1 MALRIRRR
9 RGGNGSLHG
18 IARVDRKTKDLLLR
32 LRPGEVA
39 VIDHKDLDLVSAEG
53 LVERGARAV
62 VNASSSITGRYPN
75 AGPMVLARAGIPLL
89 DCVGEDLLE
98 RITEGERIRIDGN
111 TLYRDDGELI
121 GNGLRLEGQELEHL
135 VSAATAEIPG
145 EIERFVQ
152 NTMEYL
158 SNERALI
165 LEGAGLPDLDTTIE
179 GRHVLVVVRGPD
191 YRRDLQTLRAYISDL
206 RPILI
211 AVDGAADAMLEEGLR
226 PDLIVGDMD
235 SISTHALTCGAEIVV
250 HAYPDGHAPGL
261 ERVDGLGLPA
271 KILRSAGT
279 SEDIALLLAYE
290 NQADLIVAV
299 GTHDNLA
306 EFLDKGRAGM
316 ASTFLV
322 RLKVGPK
329 LVDAKG
335 VNRLYR
341 TQVRRSDLIM
351 LVVAALVAWLVVVA
365 ISDPIQLWFKDIWL
379 GLKGLVHDL
388 KHLF

>member
-1 MALRIRRR
+1 MALRLRRR
-9 RGGNGSLHG
+9 RRESGTLVG
-18 IARVDRKTKDLLLR
+18 IARVDRRTKELLHR

-53 LVERGARAV
+53 LVERGVGAV
-62 VNASSSITGRYPN
+62 VNASSSLSGRYPN

-98 RITEGERIRIDGN
+98 RVAEGERVRLEGN

-121 GNGLRLEGQELEHL
+121 GSGLRLEGPDLEHL
-135 VSAATAEIPG
+135 VSAATKEIPA

-165 LEGAGLPDLDTTIE
+165 LEGAGIPEIDTTIE
-179 GRHVLVVVRGPD
+179 GRHALVIVRGPG
-191 YRRDLQTLRAYISDL
+191 YKRDLQTLRAYISDL
-206 RPILI
+206 KPILI
-211 AVDGAADAMLEEGLR
+211 AVDGAADALLEEGLK
-226 PDLIVGDMD
+226 PHMIVGDMD

-250 HAYPDGHAPGL
+250 HAYPDGRAPGL
-261 ERVDGLGLPA
+261 ERVDGLGVPA
-271 KILRSAGT
+271 KVLRSAGT

-290 NQADLIVAV
+290 NKADLIVAV
-299 GTHDNLA
+299 GAHDNLA
-306 EFLDKGRAGM
+306 EFLDKGRGGM

-341 TQVRRSDLIM
+341 SQVRRSDLLM
-351 LVVAALVAWLVVVA
+351 LVVAALFAWLLVVR
-365 ISDPIQLWFKDIWL
+365 ISEPIKLWFHQWWVY
-379 GLKGLVHDL
+379 LKNI
-388 KHLF
+388 F